1 MDQKPAVQK
10 PVTSLRKLANLI
22 RERWPEYVVEIA
34 VIIFSISISF
44 ALDEWKDRQQ
54 KQELEQ
60 LYLKELA
67 RDIDADIRQ
76 LNGIIAETKQV
87 AQKANGLIKLSQQ
100 ESQPVYSQFVNDVR
114 FIFKRPRFVAQD
126 ATFSDLK
133 SSGNLQTMRS
143 FPLKNALFDYYKHY
157 ESIVLVETA
166 ELESTNVLVG
176 PYLLKRLPF
185 LNENNVTPKVNLA
198 AIIHEVE
205 FQNTMLV
212 RLSTREELLR
222 DYEQISKQ
230 GQRILTSIKSQIR
243 Y

>member
-143 FPLKNALFDYYKHY
+143 FPLKNALFDY
-157 ESIVLVETA
+157 
-166 ELESTNVLVG
+166 
-176 PYLLKRLPF
+176 
-185 LNENNVTPKVNLA
+185 
-198 AIIHEVE
+198 
-205 FQNTMLV
+205 
-212 RLSTREELLR
+212 
-222 DYEQISKQ
+222 
-230 GQRILTSIKSQIR
+230 
-243 Y
+243 